1 MVAQSPYGK
10 GEPCD
15 DFISWRPPAALSLLA
30 GCSGEPSDPFS
41 YVKVSG
47 KVAYDDGS
55 LVKVPDMLLIFHP
68 LTSPIDPK
76 TCPHSGMTL
85 VNVATGEFLSVTTW
99 RPGDG
104 VVHGKHKVTLS
115 PRGTSP
121 CRRTR
126 CRRSISILRRR
137 PWKSIP
143 TTGRAC

>member
-1 MVAQSPYGK
+1 MRRFHILAAACG
-10 GEPCD
+10 
-15 DFISWRPPAALSLLA
+15 ALSLLA

-115 PRGTSP
+115 RARHKPLPADQVPPEYFDPQKTPLEVDTDHWSGVLTVRKPR
-121 CRRTR
+121 
-126 CRRSISILRRR
+126 
-137 PWKSIP
+137 
-143 TTGRAC
+143 